1 MVSWNGEAG
10 VQARHLFDSLP
21 GSSDNASISIPS
33 STGKD
38 PWFVISRSS
47 IAFDR
52 ISLGLLNYLTTEI
65 SSSKQKKFP
74 LVSLIDTPGL
84 VDGAMVYPFD
94 VDQAILW
101 LGESTSDFLDRMRMV
116 SVSGDHV
123 DLIFVLFD
131 PIGQALCK
139 RTLNLVEQLNKSN
152 PEKMHYYLAKADE
165 AGNDRDRHRVL
176 MQIVQ
181 NLCRQPEISKTNFDM
196 PTIYL
201 PDLAKVRRKRS
212 QSNDASELSL
222 V

>member
-1 MVSWNGEAG
+1 
-10 VQARHLFDSLP
+10 
-21 GSSDNASISIPS
+21 
-33 STGKD
+33 
-38 PWFVISRSS
+38 
-47 IAFDR
+47 
-52 ISLGLLNYLTTEI
+52 
-65 SSSKQKKFP
+65 
-74 LVSLIDTPGL
+74 
-84 VDGAMVYPFD
+84 MVYPFD

-101 LGESTSDFLDRMRMV
+101 LGEFTHDSSLSSMID
-116 SVSGDHV
+116 SVAGDHV

-131 PIGQALCK
+131 PIGQALCR

-201 PDLAKVRRKRS
+201 PDLAKVTRDRRYLEDDS
-212 QSNDASELSL
+212 DPSF